1 MGMDSYIYKFNKNDY
16 NIHLEN
22 KKKYKNLEDEYL
34 LFYNTLEKKYGVEK
48 TIDDL
53 AKLLSEDEKQIA
65 HNFSKRFEEL
75 NTKSNYPEE
84 IFYWRKPYKLHDF
97 IIKNFLPTGEDD
109 NCNHIKLS
117 KENINLI
124 IDKLKNDPSYFD
136 NNMWCYD
143 DTEYALKI
151 FSQIYDN
158 YSDDD
163 VYTYYSWY

>member
-84 IFYWRKPYKLHDF
+84 IFYWRKPYGLHSF
-97 IIKNFLPTGEDD
+97 ITQKFLNIGEND
-109 NCNHIKLS
+109 NCVYIPLS
-117 KENINLI
+117 RENIETI
-124 IDKLKNDPSYFD
+124 INELKSNPSFFE
-136 NNMWCYD
+136 NNMW
-143 DTEYALKI
+143 DTEDTVYAIKC
-151 FSQIYDN
+151 FSQLLDEYTDN
-158 YSDDD
+158 N
-163 VYTYYSWY
+163 VIAYYAWY